1 MLSHLRG
8 VIQWKVVMAF
18 IAGMLTAAILFC
30 LLPATAVPDTACPVK
45 YPGNGLINNSFENKI
60 LPG

>member
-8 VIQWKVVMAF
+8 VIRWKVVMAF
-18 IAGMLTAAILFC
+18 IAGMLTAAVLVS
-30 LLPATAVPDTACPVK
+30 LSPATAISDTACPVK
-45 YPGNGLINNSFENKI
+45 YPTNGLMNIFPENKI